1 MATDTGR
8 AKFPARVMIQMSL
21 ELEAQLRDL
30 ADREYAG
37 QLQTLVRQC
46 LLSRV
51 AEDECKQDVP
61 DVGQS
66 LEQLRQDLLDV
77 MARLEHRVD
86 ILSTGMVSLPTNMNN
101 LDRELAAHKEVL
113 EKLRGTPDAVSL
125 ISRHQGQQAQ
135 LLDQQT
141 QVLDQQTQVL
151 EQTQVQH
158 TKALGL
164 HSRLLAQM
172 KGTLDNLAQVLLVAD
187 DSDEQR
193 GGLMRRLRRT

>member
-86 ILSTGMVSLPTNMNN
+86 ILSTGMVFLPTNMNN

-151 EQTQVQH
+151 EQH

>member
-30 ADREYAG
+30 ADREYGG

-61 DVGQS
+61 DVAQS
-66 LEQLRQDLLDV
+66 LDQLRQDLLDV
-77 MARLEHRVD
+77 MARVEHTVD
-86 ILSTGMVSLPTNMNN
+86 ILSTGMVSLPTNMKN

-125 ISRHQGQQAQ
+125 ISRHQSQQAQ

-141 QVLDQQTQVL
+141 QVLDQHTQVL
-151 EQTQVQH
+151 EQH

-164 HSRLLAQM
+164 HSRMLAQM